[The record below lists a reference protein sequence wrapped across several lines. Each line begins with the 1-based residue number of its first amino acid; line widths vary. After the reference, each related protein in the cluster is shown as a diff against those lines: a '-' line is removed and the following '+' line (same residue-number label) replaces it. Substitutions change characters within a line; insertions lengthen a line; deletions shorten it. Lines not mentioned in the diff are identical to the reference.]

1 MIQLLIMVLF
11 AVILFISGWDLLAI
25 LFLCVALYK
34 FLTRNNKSSLR
45 FSKDITHAKY
55 PSDQSVKG
63 TKLKEAV
70 KLKKTDLPRA
80 IQLLRE
86 AYNDGEAT
94 TLQELLRLPNYLR
107 MNKQY
112 DEAFT
117 ECSRLA
123 HEGNPFE
130 PTELGSTN
138 WYLEQNEI
146 LKLMSRICIEEG
158 KFLYALHWNVEIYY
172 NELKVEE
179 IYSKHERKSF
189 RKRGAERFEFLRN
202 DTNYITKEILG
213 KIPKHLKKED
223 KIPEAISIILDWN
236 KAWPQED
243 SVLAKKLELL
253 LSK

>member
-1 MIQLLIMVLF
+1 MTLSIVLF
-11 AVILFISGWDLLAI
+11 ISATILFISGWDLLAI

-45 FSKDITHAKY
+45 FSKDITHTKY
-55 PSDQSVKG
+55 PSDHSVKG

-158 KFLYALHWNVEIYY
+158 EFLYALHWNVEIYY

-223 KIPEAISIILDWN
+223 KITEAISIILDWN

>member
-1 MIQLLIMVLF
+1 MIQLLVLVLL

-34 FLTRNNKSSLR
+34 FLTRNNKPSLR
-45 FSKDITHAKY
+45 ISNDITHAEY
-55 PSDQSVKG
+55 PNDQSVKG

-243 SVLAKKLELL
+243 SVLAKKLEFL

>member
-1 MIQLLIMVLF
+1 MVLF

>member
-1 MIQLLIMVLF
+1 MIQLLFLVLF

-25 LFLCVALYK
+25 LFVCVALYK
-34 FLTRNNKSSLR
+34 FLTRNNKPSLNI
-45 FSKDITHAKY
+45 STVITDTKN
-55 PSDQSVKG
+55 PNDQGVKG

-70 KLKKTDLPRA
+70 KLKKTDLPKA

-112 DEAFT
+112 NEAFT
-117 ECSRLA
+117 ECCRLA

-130 PTELGSTN
+130 PTMLGSIY

-146 LKLMSRICIEEG
+146 LKLQSTICMDWGHYIDG
-158 KFLYALHWNVEIYY
+158 LYCNVEHYY

-179 IYSKHERKSF
+179 MHSKHERKSF

-202 DTNYITKEILG
+202 DTDYITKEILG

-236 KAWPQED
+236 KLWPQD
-243 SVLAKKLELL
+243 SQALGSKLELL
-253 LSK
+253 LE

>member
-25 LFLCVALYK
+25 LFLCVALYR

>member
-55 PSDQSVKG
+55 SSDQSVKG

-117 ECSRLA
+117 ECRRLA

-138 WYLEQNEI
+138 WYFEQNEI

-213 KIPKHLKKED
+213 KIPKHLKK
-223 KIPEAISIILDWN
+223 KTKFLR
-236 KAWPQED
+236 QF
-243 SVLAKKLELL
+243 L
-253 LSK
+253 

>member
-1 MIQLLIMVLF
+1 MTPSIVLF
-11 AVILFISGWDLLAI
+11 ISATILFISGWNLLAI

-34 FLTRNNKSSLR
+34 FLTRNNKPSLR
-45 FSKDITHAKY
+45 ISNDITHAEY
-55 PSDQSVKG
+55 PNDQSVKG

-130 PTELGSTN
+130 PSELGSTY

-158 KFLYALHWNVEIYY
+158 KFFYALHWNVEIYY

-202 DTNYITKEILG
+202 DTDYITKEILG

-223 KIPEAISIILDWN
+223 KIPEAISIILNWN
-236 KAWPQED
+236 KLWPQD
-243 SVLAKKLELL
+243 SQALGNKLELL
-253 LSK
+253 LLE